1 MSYRLAIAAAALCA
15 LVVPTQAAPQDDLSA
30 LRTEFEQKFKALQG
44 DYEARLKA
52 LESRVQSAEAKAQS
66 AEATAQSVE
75 RTASAA
81 PPAVPSAFNPQLS
94 LILQGAYLDRAGGER
109 PISGFF
115 PAGGHAHAE
124 RGFTLDHTELVM
136 SANIDPYSRGLVT
149 LAVADEEVEV
159 EEAWFQTLRLGH
171 GLTVKGG
178 RFFSGIGYQNEKH
191 PHAWDFADNN
201 LMYSVL
207 FGESLK
213 QDGLQAR
220 WLAPTELFLEL
231 GAEVAKGQFFPG
243 SDGGA
248 DKNGAAAWAA
258 FAHVGGDVG
267 VSHAW
272 RAGVSYLRASPRQRE
287 AFLDD
292 LNDFEALSL
301 FSGTSKAWLADFVWK
316 WSPDGN
322 PRQRNFIFA
331 AEYFDRDED
340 GELLCED
347 ATADGGACSGLTD
360 RYASAQSGGY
370 AQAVYQ
376 FMPRWRIG
384 TRYDRLSAG
393 SVDFG
398 ANGALLGSTD
408 YDPSRWS
415 VMTDYSPSEFSRFRL
430 QFARDKSV
438 QGDPDNQVIL
448 QYIMSIGPHGAHK
461 F

>member
-115 PAGGHAHAE
+115 PAGGHE